1 MFLSLI
7 IGRHFLFGLRPDTG
21 LKKNSYKNALFID
34 IITSKD
40 WLLLL
45 WKISPPQKIIFFMV
59 AILNNKMA
67 STDRDYSP
75 FYNSVFSVMAEDR
88 PSILFVSCTVTS
100 IECNV
105 TR

>member
-1 MFLSLI
+1 
-7 IGRHFLFGLRPDTG
+7 
-21 LKKNSYKNALFID
+21 
-34 IITSKD
+34 
-40 WLLLL
+40 
-45 WKISPPQKIIFFMV
+45 
-59 AILNNKMA
+59 MA

-100 IECNV
+100 IECNI